1 MAANDPPRSTET
13 IPEPPID
20 VWARRL
26 RETMAAFIAG
36 VVVLSFVVMTG
47 LAFFYTDNNET
58 FTRAKDLLLFINSVL
73 GVVIGFYFNKVS
85 TEGRAESAENTA
97 RTASAN
103 AQQAVEERAE
113 ATAQA
118 TQATAQATQATQVAT
133 QAEQARQEAT
143 QQAAQAQQ
151 QADEAVSLL
160 GDVSASAQA
169 VLSQPRPA
177 GGVLG
182 AGGVEPE

>member
-1 MAANDPPRSTET
+1 
-13 IPEPPID
+13 
-20 VWARRL
+20 
-26 RETMAAFIAG
+26 
-36 VVVLSFVVMTG
+36 
-47 LAFFYTDNNET
+47 
-58 FTRAKDLLLFINSVL
+58 
-73 GVVIGFYFNKVS
+73 YFNKVS

-97 RTASAN
+97 RAASAN

-118 TQATAQATQATQVAT
+118 TQATAQATQATQIAT

-160 GDVSASAQA
+160 GVVSESAQA
-169 VLSQPRPA
+169 VLSPPSPA
-177 GGVLG
+177 SGVLG
-182 AGGVEPE
+182 AGSGDPSAVAEASRKRLEEALEKVRQSGLLRPR